1 MKIFLD
7 CNHGLQKWCHM
18 SRSCLAREMTWWL
31 RARLSSYFASQN
43 SDDIYCVLFPL
54 CKWHQLRC
62 LSEIA
67 IPIIIEDFRPPLCD
81 FFPRLDRDL
90 VLFFLQDG
98 SRFLAQKWHFL
109 GNFFLTT
116 YFLGNFWWHFFKGF
130 FLRIVPKQGGS

>member
-67 IPIIIEDFRPPLCD
+67 IPIIIEP
-81 FFPRLDRDL
+81 FFSREFSWAYWGIKSNIYRGIIIMVLILGCKVIHQMFCILIVWLL
-90 VLFFLQDG
+90 VKSISTHEKL
-98 SRFLAQKWHFL
+98 
-109 GNFFLTT
+109 
-116 YFLGNFWWHFFKGF
+116 
-130 FLRIVPKQGGS
+130 